1 MHPLALISLIIG
13 VFTLSVL
20 SLAGLALKDWLDER
34 RARLSPPHES
44 LQLEL
49 QPLIDELTSF
59 ASAQA

>member
-20 SLAGLALKDWLDER
+20 SLAALALKDWLDER
-34 RARLSPPHES
+34 RAREASPHES

-59 ASAQA
+59 ASVQA